1 MINKIYEKIKKFIKN
16 NYKFFIVL
24 TIITFIFYYE
34 FPYVIY
40 KSGGTINLEDRV
52 EIDSEYTEEGTI
64 SMSYVTAIKGTAPFI
79 LMSYIFPDWDLYPLS
94 DITTEES
101 YEEVLK
107 LGKEYLSEGIDNAI
121 IAAFKESPYSINIT
135 DTINIV
141 TYISDEANT
150 TIEVGDIIKEVN
162 KNKIDT
168 LEDLKVYINSLKEN
182 DKVIV
187 KVERDG
193 KIVECN
199 AIIYQAEDNSLKIGV
214 AFKTRYKY
222 TTEIPVQVK
231 MKDNESGSSGSLMMS
246 LSIYNA
252 LVEEDI
258 TKGLNIVGTGS
269 ILADGSVEEIGGVKY
284 KVLAAEK
291 KNADIFFCPLE
302 NYDEAI
308 KIKKKRKLK
317 IEIVKVSSLKDAI
330 NYLKDY
336 DKSNS

>member
-1 MINKIYEKIKKFIKN
+1 MINKIYEKTKNFIKN
-16 NYKFFIVL
+16 NYKFFITL
-24 TIITFIFYYE
+24 TIIIFVFYYE
-34 FPYVIY
+34 YPYVIY

-52 EIDSEYTEEGTI
+52 EIESEYTEEGTI

-79 LMSYIFPDWDLYPLS
+79 LMSYILPDWDLYPLS
-94 DITTEES
+94 DITSEES
-101 YEEVLK
+101 YDDVLK
-107 LGKEYLSEGIDNAI
+107 LGKEYLNEGIENAI
-121 IAAFKESPYSINIT
+121 IAAFKESPYSIQIT
-135 DTINIV
+135 DTINTV
-141 TYISDEANT
+141 MYISEDADT
-150 TIEVGDIIKEVN
+150 TIEIGDIIKKVN
-162 KNKIDT
+162 DT
-168 LEDLKVYINSLKEN
+168 NIKSLDDLKTYINTLSEN

-193 KIVECN
+193 KIIDRE
-199 AIIYQAEDNSLKIGV
+199 ATIYRAEDDSLKIGV

-231 MKDNESGSSGSLMMS
+231 MKDNESGSSGSLMMA

-252 LVEEDI
+252 LVKEDI
-258 TKGLNIVGTGS
+258 TNGLDIVGTGS
-269 ILADGSVEEIGGVKY
+269 ILADGTVEEIGGVKY

-291 KNADIFFCPLE
+291 KNADIFICPSE

-308 KIKKKRKLK
+308 KVKNKRNLN
-317 IEIVKVSSLKDAI
+317 IEIVKVSSLKEAI